1 MKRRIIAA
9 VVAVLLAGVGA
20 FGLYSYVQRAD
31 QRALAGQETVEV
43 LVVTKAVPVHTPAEQ
58 LTKSVES
65 TLLPRASVAEG
76 VLASLDEV
84 KGLITAVDLQP
95 GEQVLG
101 SRFIDQASL
110 TTPVSAPVP
119 AGLQEVSVQLD
130 TQRVVGGNLKP
141 GDTVGM
147 FLSMEVE
154 HPKNEQNP
162 KDSLTHLSFH
172 RVLVT
177 RVQGGL
183 ESLPAEEGAAP
194 MPEGKSVMVTF
205 AVTAAQAEKVVW
217 TAEYGTIWLSHENAD
232 ADQRGTTIVTEEGL
246 YK

>member
-1 MKRRIIAA
+1 MKRRVIAA
-9 VVAVLLAGVGA
+9 VVAVVLAGVGA

-31 QRALAGQETVEV
+31 ARALAGQETVQV
-43 LVVTKAVPVHTPAEQ
+43 LVVTKAVPEHTPSEQ
-58 LTKSVES
+58 LTTSVES
-65 TLLPRASVAEG
+65 KLLPRASVAAG
-76 VLASLDEV
+76 ALTSLDEV
-84 KGLITAVDLQP
+84 SGLITGVDLQP
-95 GEQVLG
+95 GEQVLA
-101 SRFIDQASL
+101 SRFIDQGSL
-110 TTPVSAPVP
+110 TTPLSAPVP
-119 AGLQEVSVQLD
+119 SGLQEVSVQLD

-162 KDSLTHLSFH
+162 KDSLTHLTYH

-183 ESLPAEEGAAP
+183 AAMPAEEGAAA
-194 MPEGKSVMVTF
+194 MPEDKSVMVTL

-217 TAEYGTIWLSHENAD
+217 TAEYGSIWLSNENAD
-232 ADQRGTTIVTEEGL
+232 ADQRGTKIVTEEGL